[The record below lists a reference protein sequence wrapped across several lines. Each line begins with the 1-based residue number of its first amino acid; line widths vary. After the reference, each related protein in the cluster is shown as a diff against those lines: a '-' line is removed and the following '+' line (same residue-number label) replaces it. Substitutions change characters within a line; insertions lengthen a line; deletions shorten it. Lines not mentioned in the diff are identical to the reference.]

1 MKRLFL
7 LAASISLAIPTACNA
22 LEVISHDPVSFTS
35 EDVRDAFLG
44 EKLLVGHLK
53 LVPVDN
59 TSLQDEFLAKA
70 LQTDHQ
76 KYYARWSRKIYREGL
91 TLPVAKGTDAE
102 VLAFVKATPGAIGYV
117 SKAPP
122 GVNVVHGY

>member
-7 LAASISLAIPTACNA
+7 LAASVSLAVPATCNA
-22 LEVISHDPVSFTS
+22 LDVISHDPVSFTS

-44 EKLLVGHLK
+44 EKLLEGHLK

-117 SKAPP
+117 TKAPP